1 MRDIRDHRKCGI
13 DKILRELLHR
23 CSLQLDSKAVVQHC
37 KKTLL
42 KNVFRDLLKLR
53 VCDEKM
59 KERMTEHFI
68 DL

>member
-13 DKILRELLHR
+13 DEMLQELLHR
-23 CSLQLDSKAVVQHC
+23 CSLQPDSKSVQH

-42 KNVFRDLLKLR
+42 KNVFRDVLKL
-53 VCDEKM
+53 CDEKM
-59 KERMTEHFI
+59 KERMTTHFV